1 MYFFLAD
8 MVTADHQSEL
18 EVGFNYELLDD
29 TFVLSEE
36 EKSETED
43 KVGDDREE
51 NVKDKDDGEEE
62 VIKDFAKVDIEEDI
76 DPVEVEYDDD
86 ADRVTHII
94 PKVRVPI
101 LYVCPIC
108 RNNQQIS
115 KT

>member
-1 MYFFLAD
+1 
-8 MVTADHQSEL
+8 MVTADHQREL

-43 KVGDDREE
+43 KVGDDGEE
-51 NVKDKDDGEEE
+51 NVEDKDDGEEE

-76 DPVEVEYDDD
+76 DTVELVIFDDD
-86 ADRVTHII
+86 DEHSTHHL

-101 LYVCPIC
+101 LYVCPIY

-115 KT
+115 KF